1 MSNACMGARMTA
13 LVNVLQVASKDA
25 ILTEAANL
33 SANVKMALT
42 QTAHAHARKTA

>member
-25 ILTEAANL
+25 ILTEVANL
-33 SANVKMALT
+33 LSNVKMELT
-42 QTAHAHARKTA
+42 RTAHAHARKTA